1 VQRSAAFPFE
11 IPYRLI
17 LMFSIYED
25 TVVDPFCGTATTL
38 LAAMAAGRNS
48 TGVELDPE
56 FGRALHN
63 GVSELLPLAEDRIQR
78 RMAEHRDFVIQRQQ
92 NGYRFRHINRS
103 HGFPVMTGQET
114 DLQLQIPTAVQR
126 YPAER
131 PDYRVEY
138 APVET
143 DAASLQAPALQPT
156 AGRRKA
162 RQRNLF

>member
-1 VQRSAAFPFE
+1 
-11 IPYRLI
+11 
-17 LMFSIYED
+17 
-25 TVVDPFCGTATTL
+25 
-38 LAAMAAGRNS
+38 
-48 TGVELDPE
+48 
-56 FGRALHN
+56 
-63 GVSELLPLAEDRIQR
+63 
-78 RMAEHRDFVIQRQQ
+78 MAEHRDFVIQRQQ